1 MISLSLDTWL
11 NFNNDL
17 STVPRNWLI
26 QSKLWHQILVGRKL
40 LCCCFV
46 TDKAL
51 LATSIDWHSWHD
63 ENTCDCFSCC
73 FSFAI
78 NLDSIEHDFSE
89 EEAIFTKSPKPPKK
103 CPPPKSRHSTRSRRG
118 QCWKLI
124 NSSSDFNP
132 LKMSLSLKNR
142 ILLSDRIAVVMLK
155 VSCGVNGDHHNY
167 RISSGGRPIRTSERR
182 WWRCEEL
189 HWESKIHE
197 SNWPTILIDRIF
209 FIL

>member
-11 NFNNDL
+11 NFNNNL

-40 LCCCFV
+40 LRCCFV

-73 FSFAI
+73 FIPSFAY
-78 NLDSIEHDFSE
+78 NLNSIEHGFSE
-89 EEAIFTKSPKPPKK
+89 EEAKFTKFPKPLKK
-103 CPPPKSRHSTRSRRG
+103 CPPPKSHHSTRSRRG
-118 QCWKLI
+118 QCWKFI
-124 NSSSDFNP
+124 NSSSDFNS
-132 LKMSLSLKNR
+132 LKMSLSLSNR

-155 VSCGVNGDHHNY
+155 YLVV
-167 RISSGGRPIRTSERR
+167 
-182 WWRCEEL
+182 
-189 HWESKIHE
+189 
-197 SNWPTILIDRIF
+197 
-209 FIL
+209 